1 MNRMDD
7 EYGNIEPSHPVDS
20 ISISSSVNLDCSDI
34 GLSCG
39 PDSDWIP
46 SKGNFFAFFCF
57 HFYLVTVSHYNCNLF
72 WSLLDFIFKTFDLSE
87 ILGMLTAYI
96 NMCGGFRHIVY
107 RYYYGKS
114 DRGVLPGIFEKYSL
128 NTYPFWPQT
137 LSFECKEVRKRK
149 NEQCS
154 PCPFCVR
161 ICFYREVGNYV
172 IKKCD
177 LSHEGHI
184 VNGSSISTHAK
195 TESDLTDDEKKQ
207 LATFGKMGS
216 TGLNAKNGLVRL
228 FLNRTYDSALV
239 YRFVRKHRVLQFG
252 DSTNCMIK
260 LVELGSIHKSKD
272 GIFEMTSD
280 NGGRMETL
288 HWSNPLS
295 RRFVP
300 GLSDFVL
307 IDGTHK
313 TNIYDLSLIVTTV
326 VDSLGKSVPI
336 GFLLAPSEHSD
347 SITTHMNL

>member
-1 MNRMDD
+1 
-7 EYGNIEPSHPVDS
+7 
-20 ISISSSVNLDCSDI
+20 
-34 GLSCG
+34 
-39 PDSDWIP
+39 
-46 SKGNFFAFFCF
+46 
-57 HFYLVTVSHYNCNLF
+57 
-72 WSLLDFIFKTFDLSE
+72 
-87 ILGMLTAYI
+87 
-96 NMCGGFRHIVY
+96 MCGGFRHVVS

-228 FLNRTYDSALV
+228 FLNRTYDSDLV
-239 YRFVRKHRVLQFG
+239 YRFVRKHRILQSSHVTNKSAISKKKVNCNNCVTLLSIHDAGHRANSKDCPLNNTNWINKHWNQWQLQLSNEFG
-252 DSTNCMIK
+252 NINNNEYLNLVKYKIRECNKHEMIK
-260 LVELGSIHKSKD
+260 FRNDLICFYSVHNSEIT
-272 GIFEMTSD
+272 MV
-280 NGGRMETL
+280 
-288 HWSNPLS
+288 SNLYS
-295 RRFVP
+295 YVI
-300 GLSDFVL
+300 L
-307 IDGTHK
+307 
-313 TNIYDLSLIVTTV
+313 NII
-326 VDSLGKSVPI
+326 
-336 GFLLAPSEHSD
+336 
-347 SITTHMNL
+347 